1 MLLGITG
8 LFMFGSCVYDSLPSS
23 VTGCDFKDISYAK
36 QVQPIITTRCATAN
50 CHSTEH
56 ARMTGLQIISNYKEV
71 IRDTSNIKQVIL
83 SGYMP
88 RGEPL
93 TNCEIQTLANWISEG
108 GKNN

>member
-1 MLLGITG
+1 
-8 LFMFGSCVYDSLPSS
+8 
-23 VTGCDFKDISYAK
+23 
-36 QVQPIITTRCATAN
+36 
-50 CHSTEH
+50 
-56 ARMTGLQIISNYKEV
+56 MTGLQIISNYKEV